1 MTSKVS
7 CVFLAQAILIQV
19 AFSQYMSRTAPA
31 IATPCSA
38 SIAASTL
45 SSPFFETSY
54 LQKYPAL
61 ASSAI
66 EVEVTPTSGGL
77 LPVTSASAFSP
88 ELKLASDNEY
98 EGTLSVAGELP
109 FIGTVGLKGTVP
121 SAGMGIVNH
130 ACGNGPA
137 RITNMPFGRLSNS
150 GIIPEVYSS
159 GFDYRNAMKYG
170 TASQFGHFGFG
181 ENAYGGIGEGNVAVA
196 GQIPVAGDAAI
207 AGQVPIMGTV
217 NYCGAVPASGG
228 NVLSQC
234 AGSYGTEVTNNAA
247 FGYGSGPAAIPSGA
261 ISSNLGRGSSG
272 FGFTSGFGGQGSFS
286 NAGSLGYDATSGA
299 AYGGNGEGN
308 VIVVGE
314 LPIAGSTSVVGHVP
328 IMGSVSFSGNVPAA
342 GSVII
347 SGRCTCGC
355 DNH

>member
-19 AFSQYMSRTAPA
+19 AFSQYMSRNAPA
-31 IATPCSA
+31 LATPCSA

-66 EVEVTPTSGGL
+66 EVE
-77 LPVTSASAFSP
+77 
-88 ELKLASDNEY
+88 
-98 EGTLSVAGELP
+98 
-109 FIGTVGLKGTVP
+109 
-121 SAGMGIVNH
+121 
-130 ACGNGPA
+130 
-137 RITNMPFGRLSNS
+137 
-150 GIIPEVYSS
+150 
-159 GFDYRNAMKYG
+159 
-170 TASQFGHFGFG
+170 
-181 ENAYGGIGEGNVAVA
+181 
-196 GQIPVAGDAAI
+196 
-207 AGQVPIMGTV
+207 
-217 NYCGAVPASGG
+217 

-234 AGSYGTEVTNNAA
+234 VGSYGTEVTNNAA

-308 VIVVGE
+308 VIVNICGQCVGIPGVAEEFAVAGNGLAYGPGLGAFGAPALSYPGAPYGAYAGLNAAPTSGGGFAVTSVSPITPTGISVVSENAIEGAVSIVGE
-314 LPIAGSTSVVGHVP
+314 LPFLGAVAVEGALPTAGAGGINYGCGNGAVG
-328 IMGSVSFSGNVPAA
+328 IVSEGVAPPVAPNAYPGNVGFGAA
-342 GSVII
+342 GFN
-347 SGRCTCGC
+347 GGLPYGAGLGGLGYGARPGCGLGGMGAVY
-355 DNH
+355 